1 MKYFEECFICP
12 NCGTP
17 LYKKSV
23 MQDENIKEKRF
34 CGRCGFDI
42 AAAKTEALKQLEEQ
56 AKPSVEGSEENGRSS
71 ADKKVC
77 NTYIKFVFEN
87 LEEVQTKLHRL
98 VELEKEARTL
108 MRELAS
114 EELILRS
121 EVRW

>member
-1 MKYFEECFICP
+1 ML
-12 NCGTP
+12 G
-17 LYKKSV
+17 V
-23 MQDENIKEKRF
+23 
-34 CGRCGFDI
+34 
-42 AAAKTEALKQLEEQ
+42 
-56 AKPSVEGSEENGRSS
+56 EENSQSS
-71 ADKKVC
+71 AGRKVC

-108 MRELAS
+108 MQELAS